1 MSLDPLPYS
10 CYYREQTNSE
20 YFLLSIHLSCSMTPN
35 LGVDTS
41 VDIVSDPLLTPHR
54 APCLSTGYSIIIPE
68 IVLLP
73 GQWPP
78 LCGQSHT
85 GCLCRS
91 WRKQKSTYSILT
103 KTHLPANILVDVS
116 FVSGASWTG
125 FLDCVFSGQFESI
138 LSGNPGHEAGRV
150 CGNHRVLAC

>member
-1 MSLDPLPYS
+1 
-10 CYYREQTNSE
+10 
-20 YFLLSIHLSCSMTPN
+20 MTPN

-54 APCLSTGYSIIIPE
+54 APRLSTGYSIIIPE

-85 GCLCRS
+85 GCLCLS
-91 WRKQKSTYSILT
+91 WET
-103 KTHLPANILVDVS
+103 
-116 FVSGASWTG
+116 
-125 FLDCVFSGQFESI
+125 
-138 LSGNPGHEAGRV
+138 RV
-150 CGNHRVLAC
+150 CIRHLNKDSSTSKHLCWCQFCLRCFLNRIPWLCILWAVWVHTLRQPRTWSRSRLWQPQGSRLLMVRNEVWYDETDDDLCRQILEWCHQVK